1 MRLRTSRDSL
11 KTSYPATV
19 TRPLLAGIK
28 QVRIRIVVVFPAPFG
43 PRKPTTCPLSTWK
56 EMSLSA

>member
-28 QVRIRIVVVFPAPFG
+28 QVRIRIVVVLPAPLG
-43 PRKPTTCPLSTWK
+43 PRKPTICPLST
-56 EMSLSA
+56 